1 MTQFRADLNPS
12 CSVNTGQVP
21 NNLPSS
27 THLNDE
33 PTGFRRSLRSV
44 RSLAD
49 GDGAER
55 IRLIAYSPAIF
66 VIIAVLAIELGFNEI
81 RSSAG
86 AWLPLVE
93 VTAVLTS
100 VLAGTLWFGWGQAP
114 KVATRAMTVMNNAE
128 DERRTILAIG
138 IGANWDLDINRIFA
152 RFSNDLTTLIDYD
165 RLTIT
170 TARRDGRMQLEFVAG
185 MKAPEDE
192 IGGLV
197 VSVVGNPDGL
207 VNPRDYGLHSQ
218 MTVPI
223 SAIDGT
229 ITIRSHDRNAY
240 SPPARRHHASG
251 RCPNFT

>member
-1 MTQFRADLNPS
+1 LTQFRADLNPS

-66 VIIAVLAIELGFNEI
+66 VIIAVLAIELGFNGI

-100 VLAGTLWFGWGQAP
+100 VLAGTLWFGWGQAQ
-114 KVATRAMTVMNNAE
+114 
-128 DERRTILAIG
+128 
-138 IGANWDLDINRIFA
+138 
-152 RFSNDLTTLIDYD
+152 S
-165 RLTIT
+165 
-170 TARRDGRMQLEFVAG
+170 
-185 MKAPEDE
+185 
-192 IGGLV
+192 
-197 VSVVGNPDGL
+197 GNPSD
-207 VNPRDYGLHSQ
+207 D
-218 MTVPI
+218 
-223 SAIDGT
+223 
-229 ITIRSHDRNAY
+229 SHEQR
-240 SPPARRHHASG
+240 
-251 RCPNFT
+251 